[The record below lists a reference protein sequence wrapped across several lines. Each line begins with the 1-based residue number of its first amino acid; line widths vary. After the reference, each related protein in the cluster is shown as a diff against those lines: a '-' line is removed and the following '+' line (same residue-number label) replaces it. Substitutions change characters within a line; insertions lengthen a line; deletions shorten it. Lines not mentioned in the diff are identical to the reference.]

1 MTQYLLDNN
10 LLGLAIGA
18 ATFAVIGVFHPLV
31 IKGYYYIGM
40 PVRWLFLCAGIIAG
54 AGAIAV
60 NDIFWQSL
68 LGVTAFSCF
77 WSILE
82 VAQQRERVRKGWF
95 PDNPR
100 RRQASSLCRPDPDPD
115 RTA

>member
-31 IKGYYYIGM
+31 IKGYYYLGM
-40 PVRWLFLCAGIIAG
+40 PVRWLFLALGVMA
-54 AGAIAV
+54 AAAAITVSDVFGQA
-60 NDIFWQSL
+60 L
-68 LGVTAFSCF
+68 LGVTACSCF

-82 VAQQRERVRKGWF
+82 VGQQRERVRKGWF
-95 PDNPR
+95 PANPR
-100 RRQASSLCRPDPDPD
+100 RESRRPDPDG
-115 RTA
+115 TA